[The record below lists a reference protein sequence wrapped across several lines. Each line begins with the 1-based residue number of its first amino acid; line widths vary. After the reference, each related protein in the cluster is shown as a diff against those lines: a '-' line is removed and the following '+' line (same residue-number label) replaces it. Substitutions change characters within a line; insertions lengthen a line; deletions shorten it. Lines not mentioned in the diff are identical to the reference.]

1 MSDSEPILNIET
13 VDGVTVVS
21 FSTASICGISGVD
34 ELAAQLRDYIAAEQP
49 KKMVVDFEGVRFFS
63 SQVLGMLVDAW
74 RRLKDYNGRVLIS
87 GIDPQLSRVFKIT
100 NLDRI
105 FEFYPDKSS
114 AVEALKG
121 D

>member
-13 VDGVTVVS
+13 IDGVTVVS
-21 FSTASICGISGVD
+21 FGSASICGISGVD
-34 ELAAQLRDYIAAEQP
+34 ELAGELRDYISDQQP

-74 RRLKDYNGRVLIS
+74 RKLKDYGGTVLIS